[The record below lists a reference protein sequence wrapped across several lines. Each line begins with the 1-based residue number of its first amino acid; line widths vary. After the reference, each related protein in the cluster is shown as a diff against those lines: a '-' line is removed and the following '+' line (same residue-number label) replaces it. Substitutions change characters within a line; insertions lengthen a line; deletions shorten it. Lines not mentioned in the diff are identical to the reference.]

1 MSIRKQYLKSK
12 PICKVTFKVD
22 PETANN
28 ASHISLVG
36 DFNEWNEKAHEM
48 KANKDGSFTF
58 TLDLE
63 TGREYQFRYLAD
75 GHVWLN
81 EFDVDKMVQSSFY
94 DAQNSVIV
102 L

>member
-1 MSIRKQYLKSK
+1 MSIKKQYLKSK
-12 PICKVTFKVD
+12 PVCKVTFKVD
-22 PETANN
+22 AEAANN
-28 ASHISLVG
+28 ATQISLVG
-36 DFNEWNEKAHEM
+36 DFNEWSEKANEM
-48 KANKDGSFTF
+48 KGNKDGSFTL

-75 GHVWLN
+75 GHLWLN